1 MVKVLLHIPD
11 LIVDPPPS
19 EVHHLVQLRLID
31 VDPHKMERQLD
42 AIGTKYLDI
51 WYYDNPRWYCL
62 TDTEKEYT
70 MHKIRLGE
78 FKGHHVA
85 WLEIDGKEWRYPEI
99 VTHIAEVR
107 ALLDLNETEHL
118 LEDIY
123 DSDQV

>member
-11 LIVDPPPS
+11 LNKDPPPS
-19 EVHHLVQLRLID
+19 EVYHLVQLRLMD
-31 VDPHKMERQLD
+31 VDPHKMERQVD
-42 AIGTKYLDI
+42 AIDTKYLEIQYYDTPH
-51 WYYDNPRWYCL
+51 WYYL
-62 TDTEKEYT
+62 TDTEKEYQ
-70 MHKIRLGE
+70 MHKVRLGKFRDRQE
-78 FKGHHVA
+78 A

-118 LEDIY
+118 LEDID

>member
-11 LIVDPPPS
+11 LNEDPHPS
-19 EVHHLVQLRLID
+19 EVYHLVQLRLMD
-31 VDPHKMERQLD
+31 VDPHKMERQID
-42 AIGTKYLDI
+42 AIDTKYLEI
-51 WYYDNPRWYCL
+51 QYYDTPHWYSL
-62 TDTEKEYT
+62 TDTEKVHQ
-70 MHKIRLGE
+70 MHKVRLGR
-78 FKGHHVA
+78 FTNHDS

-118 LEDIY
+118 LEDID